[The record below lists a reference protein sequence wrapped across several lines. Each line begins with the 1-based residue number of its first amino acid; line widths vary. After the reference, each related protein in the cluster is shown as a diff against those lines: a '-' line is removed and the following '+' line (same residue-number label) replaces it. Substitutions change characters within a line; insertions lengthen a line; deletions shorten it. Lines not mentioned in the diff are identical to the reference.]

1 MSGWLNGWCRRPD
14 PDAAPIDLI
23 CMAGDAR
30 LLDSVDFVPGA
41 LFSRLLLPFCCAPF
55 TGAPCARSIS
65 PTALVLTDWMLHV
78 AAANQHLRLL
88 GPSIEQSAAS
98 AEGHGRHFCC
108 RPIGLTT
115 FINGP
120 LTRFIRRRMA
130 LHNRCSWPSDGLHL
144 RPTTAAPRQQHQR
157 RRRKSGDAA
166 VDRSRRIELSA
177 QKAANSAKSSGGIDA
192 SAWPPSGRF
201 LAFDTGA
208 DPQWEQVTDW
218 SRRTSPK

>member
-98 AEGHGRHFCC
+98 AEGHGHHFCC

-144 RPTTAAPRQQHQR
+144 RLPQRHGNNINDDGGRVETRLLTEVDGSSYRPKKMPIRPSQAAESMLPLGRLP
-157 RRRKSGDAA
+157 AA
-166 VDRSRRIELSA
+166 
-177 QKAANSAKSSGGIDA
+177 
-192 SAWPPSGRF
+192 F
-201 LAFDTGA
+201 
-208 DPQWEQVTDW
+208 
-218 SRRTSPK
+218 